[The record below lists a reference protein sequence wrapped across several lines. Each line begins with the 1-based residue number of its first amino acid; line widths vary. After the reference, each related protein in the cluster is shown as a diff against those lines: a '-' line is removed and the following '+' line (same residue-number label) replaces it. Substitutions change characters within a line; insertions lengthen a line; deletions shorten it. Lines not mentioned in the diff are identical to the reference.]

1 MAGAAAPGEK
11 HRTAFRPV
19 ATRRAFEEITAQIR
33 AQLARQSLR
42 TGDRLPPERDL
53 ADQFGVSRNTLR
65 EALRSLEIAGLLELK
80 KGATGGAFIREGGGD
95 AVVAGLSD
103 LYRLGSIRPEHLTE
117 ARILIGTEVARL
129 ACARHTADDLE
140 ALEKNVAEAGAAGKA
155 GEMARRAEIHYEFHS
170 LLARAAK
177 NPVLIILT
185 DALMEMTRHFVE
197 AVGYQPNPYVMPSR
211 KRLLAALRARDADT
225 AAKEMATMLKRLQK
239 FHLARFEATLQEK
252 KP

>member
-1 MAGAAAPGEK
+1 MPSS
-11 HRTAFRPV
+11 AFRPV

-33 AQLARQSLR
+33 DQLARQSLK

-65 EALRSLEIAGLLELK
+65 EALRSLENSGLLELK

-103 LYRLGSIRPEHLTE
+103 LYRLGNIQPEHLTE

-129 ACARHTADDLE
+129 ACARRTAADLMALE
-140 ALEKNVAEAGAAGKA
+140 ANVAEAEAASKA
-155 GEMARRAEIHYEFHS
+155 GDLGRRAEIHYEFHS

-211 KRLLAALRARDADT
+211 KRLLKALRAKDAV
-225 AAKEMATMLKRLQK
+225 AAAAEMATMLKRLQK
-239 FHLARFEATLQEK
+239 FHLALYESVSKGKRK
-252 KP
+252 